1 MGEEG
6 YEVDRAGAAK
16 ERADGNVAR
25 SGPTEVPI
33 DGRLSIAMEEDGRN
47 RSVGEREIPGLDK
60 AQHAGLGGTVAKE
73 RETEDVS
80 DEGLERVTPGRV
92 RPKVGEG
99 VDDDVPQPRI
109 TEKEIESK
117 TIEPSCIGTPRPK
130 MGRALEHLGDNRD
143 QQRTL
148 IG

>member
-1 MGEEG
+1 
-6 YEVDRAGAAK
+6 
-16 ERADGNVAR
+16 
-25 SGPTEVPI
+25 
-33 DGRLSIAMEEDGRN
+33 
-47 RSVGEREIPGLDK
+47 
-60 AQHAGLGGTVAKE
+60 
-73 RETEDVS
+73 VS

-109 TEKEIESK
+109 TGKEIESK

-130 MGRALEHLGDNRD
+130 MGRTFEHLGDNRD

-148 IG
+148 LG